1 MAKEVRC
8 VFLPGFDSQ
17 RFRKSVLVGSIES
30 ACRKTGL
37 VNESSPCLSRA
48 CLGKMIVFMYTSGVK
63 RTVSAHHVQVL
74 PHARDEESVGRV
86 VDAVRLH

>member
-48 CLGKMIVFMYTSGVK
+48 CLGKMIVFMYTNGVK
-63 RTVSAHHVQVL
+63 RTVSAYHVQVL
-74 PHARDEESVGRV
+74 AHARDEKSVGRV
-86 VDAVRLH
+86 VDAVRLY